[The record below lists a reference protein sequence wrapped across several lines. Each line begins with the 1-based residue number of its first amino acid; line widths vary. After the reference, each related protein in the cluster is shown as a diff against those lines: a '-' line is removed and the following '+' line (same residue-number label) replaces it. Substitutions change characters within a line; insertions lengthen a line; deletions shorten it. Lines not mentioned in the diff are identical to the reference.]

1 MKNYLIGLNSL
12 RGLAA
17 LSIVIFHVRGIPKL
31 QIPESMNFVNNYF
44 GLAVPLFFVISAF
57 SLFLSTYHRLGDDS
71 WVKAYFIK
79 RFFRVAPLFYAMI
92 VIYLMFFYFGFNKS
106 HSIEEIILN
115 ITFIYNLIPG
125 KHESIVWAGWTIGVE
140 MLFYLIVPYMLITA
154 RTLNKSI
161 ILCVIF
167 VFISVACRNIYITL
181 DLPKNYSYLSL
192 LGQLG
197 VFGFGVPA
205 YHLYQKYKN
214 HDRSLFIGNALLVV
228 AILFSYILINYNQV
242 VVSEIGYRLYP
253 WALVFSI
260 VILSQTISPFILI
273 SNKIFSYAGDLSFSI
288 YLLHPITIY
297 FLKPVYSSIYSY
309 NIGNMYS
316 FLLCITITYLIVIPL
331 AHIVYKYF
339 EAKFITF
346 GQDYIKKSRTRE
358 QHA

>member
-44 GLAVPLFFVISAF
+44 GLAVPLFFVISSF
-57 SLFLSTYHRLGDDS
+57 SLFLSTYHRVGDDS
-71 WVKAYFIK
+71 WVKSYFIK

-92 VIYLMFFYFGFNKS
+92 VVYLMFFYVGFNKS
-106 HSIEEIILN
+106 YSIEEIILN

-167 VFISVACRNIYITL
+167 VIISMACRNIYADL

-205 YHLYQKYKN
+205 YYLYQKYKN
-214 HDRSLFIGNALLVV
+214 HDGSLFIGNALLVV
-228 AILFSYILINYNQV
+228 ALLFSYILINYNQLI
-242 VVSEIGYRLYP
+242 VSAIGYRLYP

-288 YLLHPITIY
+288 YLIHPITIY
-297 FLKPVYSSIYSY
+297 FMKPIYSTIYSS
-309 NIGNMYS
+309 NIGEKNA
-316 FLLCITITYLIVIPL
+316 FIICVFTTFIIVIPI
-331 AHIVYKYF
+331 AHIVYKYY
-339 EAKFITF
+339 EVRFISL
-346 GQDYIKKSRTRE
+346 GSEYIKNLKKFT
-358 QHA
+358 